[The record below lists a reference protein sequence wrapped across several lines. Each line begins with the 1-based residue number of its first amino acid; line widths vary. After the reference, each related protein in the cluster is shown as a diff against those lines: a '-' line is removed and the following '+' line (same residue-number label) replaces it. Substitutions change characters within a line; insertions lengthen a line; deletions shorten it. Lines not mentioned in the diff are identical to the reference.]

1 LLIAGVCV
9 HLYPLGSGCHQDVAV
24 TGDDDAQVI
33 PPLEAFWAG
42 ARAAG
47 RPRLW
52 FRDYRGEDRCRL
64 LAGRAGEF
72 LTWESTARVG
82 SEQAAGLVPGALR

>member
-1 LLIAGVCV
+1 M
-9 HLYPLGSGCHQDVAV
+9 VAV

-33 PPLEAFWAG
+33 PPLGASWAA

-52 FRDYRGEDRCRL
+52 FRGWLPAE
-64 LAGRAGEF
+64 
-72 LTWESTARVG
+72 RVG
-82 SEQAAGLVPGALR
+82 ELLIRESSSWVRSERAWGAPQ

>member
-1 LLIAGVCV
+1 M
-9 HLYPLGSGCHQDVAV
+9 VAV

-33 PPLEAFWAG
+33 PPLRASWAR

-52 FRDYRGEDRCRL
+52 FRGYRGEGRGRL
-64 LAGRAGEF
+64 LAQRVGL
-72 LTWESTARVG
+72 LTRESADWLG
-82 SEQAAGLVPGALR
+82 SEQVAGLVPGAPR

>member
-1 LLIAGVCV
+1 M
-9 HLYPLGSGCHQDVAV
+9 VAV

-33 PPLEAFWAG
+33 PPLGASWAA

-52 FRDYRGEDRCRL
+52 FRGYRGWGWGWLPAE
-64 LAGRAGEF
+64 
-72 LTWESTARVG
+72 RVG
-82 SEQAAGLVPGALR
+82 ELLIRESSSWVRSERDAWGVRGAPR